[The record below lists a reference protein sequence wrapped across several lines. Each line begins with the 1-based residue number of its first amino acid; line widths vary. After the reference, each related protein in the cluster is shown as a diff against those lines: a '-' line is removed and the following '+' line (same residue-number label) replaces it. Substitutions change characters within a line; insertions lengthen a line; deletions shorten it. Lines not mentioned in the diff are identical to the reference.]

1 MIEHAELI
9 WKAKNGDRAAL
20 ESLFRLHYP
29 RLSGMAYKLAWNKA
43 QAEDLVQE
51 TLVSAIQS
59 FPEYRMECQFIWWL
73 KRILHRRY
81 ADSLR
86 KRAFEPL
93 AEDEEDPVNKLEA
106 QAEAGKIRREIK
118 ALPEP
123 LRKTAELRFL
133 MECEI
138 SEIAKLLKI
147 PEGTV
152 KSRLHN
158 ARETLKIRL
167 GKKEVK

>member
-29 RLSGMAYKLAWNKA
+29 ALSRMAYKLAWNKA

-59 FPEYRMECQFIWWL
+59 FPEYRMEGQFLWWL

-81 ADSLR
+81 VDSLR

-93 AEDEEDPVNKLEA
+93 AEDEEDPRNELEA
-106 QAEAGKIRREIK
+106 QAEAGKIRREIQ
-118 ALPEP
+118 ALREP

-133 MECEI
+133 NGVRDQRDC
-138 SEIAKLLKI
+138 
-147 PEGTV
+147 
-152 KSRLHN
+152 
-158 ARETLKIRL
+158 
-167 GKKEVK
+167 

>member
-9 WKAKNGDRAAL
+9 WKAKNGDRDSL
-20 ESLFRLHYP
+20 ESLFRIHYP
-29 RLSGMAYKLAWNKA
+29 ALSRMAYKLAWNKT

-51 TLVSAIQS
+51 ALVSAIQS
-59 FPEYRMECQFIWWL
+59 FPEYRMECQFLWWL

-81 ADSLR
+81 VDSLR

-93 AEDEEDPVNKLEA
+93 AEDEEDPRNELEA
-106 QAEAGKIRREIK
+106 QVEAGKIRREIQ

-138 SEIAKLLKI
+138 GEIAKLLKI

-158 ARETLKIRL
+158 ARESLKIRL
-167 GKKEVK
+167 GKRR

>member
-29 RLSGMAYKLAWNKA
+29 ALSRMAYKLAWNKA

-59 FPEYRMECQFIWWL
+59 FPEYRMEGQFLWWL

-81 ADSLR
+81 VDSLR

-93 AEDEEDPVNKLEA
+93 AEDEEDPRNELEA
-106 QAEAGKIRREIK
+106 QAEAGKIRREIQ
-118 ALPEP
+118 ALREP

-133 MECEI
+133 MECVI

>member
-1 MIEHAELI
+1 
-9 WKAKNGDRAAL
+9 
-20 ESLFRLHYP
+20 
-29 RLSGMAYKLAWNKA
+29 MAYKLAWNKA

-81 ADSLR
+81 VDSLR

-93 AEDEEDPVNKLEA
+93 DEDEEDLRNEPEA
-106 QAEAGKIRREIK
+106 QAAAGKIRREIQ

-123 LRKTAELRFL
+123 MRKTAELRFF

-158 ARETLKIRL
+158 AREVLKIRL
-167 GKKEVK
+167 GKKEVQ

>member
-29 RLSGMAYKLAWNKA
+29 ALSRMAYKLAWNKA

-51 TLVSAIQS
+51 TIVSAIQS
-59 FPEYRMECQFIWWL
+59 FPEYRIECQFIWWL
-73 KRILHRRY
+73 KRILHRRWV
-81 ADSLR
+81 DSLR
-86 KRAFEPL
+86 KRAFEQLPED
-93 AEDEEDPVNKLEA
+93 AECPGSNPGDQA
-106 QAEAGKIRREIK
+106 QAMKIRREIQV
-118 ALPEP
+118 LPEP
-123 LRKTAELRFL
+123 IRRTAELRFL
-133 MECEI
+133 MECDVN
-138 SEIAKLLKI
+138 EIARQLKI

-158 ARETLKIRL
+158 AREILKKRL
-167 GKKEVK
+167 GIGEE